1 MRLLLPDVIVFLG
14 SLVTLCVNL
23 YAVRLCRSGRVG
35 GGEGVSGGVG
45 EGAEETND
53 LEENEAKPSEKCEKC
68 VTSVI

>member
-14 SLVTLCVNL
+14 SLITLCVNL

-45 EGAEETND
+45 EGAEEA
-53 LEENEAKPSEKCEKC
+53 EENEAKPSEA
-68 VTSVI
+68 